1 MKISRLKLKHQIWL
15 IFLFSIVIFMVME
28 LYFFYSFSNLTQKR
42 AANYA
47 NQMMEQTRRK
57 IDTVFN
63 DIRVSTSI
71 AVNSKL
77 IQEFTVVDDDYKRAF
92 DSGPYA
98 LDLMEYMRSFNSY
111 VTGIVINDMGGRR
124 LHSLGS
130 ASGDIFFLNDYESFI
145 RMYKENPALRSKG
158 MFTTILKDDRT
169 GAEQFFYIAPIVEA
183 IGGIHFSQI
192 TGYCT
197 VMVNMEKMR
206 GLVENTELTPNSTL
220 YILNNRDEVI
230 ASSTNTNARKTLFR
244 DVLAMDKET
253 LVDGVKT
260 TIDGEDILVQVVG
273 LEQAEGWRIVSMIP
287 VHELTTDMN
296 PMRKASIIV
305 GIGIILSLIV
315 MGSFFMSNLMRPVMG
330 LLMDMKKVGRRDM
343 GFRIKVRSTNE
354 VGLLACAINKM
365 MDEMEDMARDMFNTQ
380 ARLYESEL
388 NQRQAEFSA
397 LQSQINP
404 HFLYN
409 TLNCIS
415 SIGLEYGSR
424 EIAQITSCMSKIFRY
439 SIKKDELV
447 RIREELE
454 CIQAYM
460 NIISIRYENKFDMEI
475 HVDESLLEMRTPKM
489 ILQPIVENS
498 VYHGLERMDAG
509 GQLRVSGQLVGRG
522 DVCIRIADTGK
533 GMEPEELAA
542 LQAKLNREHNAQAE
556 DGQPGKSIGLSNIHN
571 RLRLLFGERYGIT
584 IESKPG
590 QGTTVTLSLPQ
601 LPQEP
606 AVRILGEERLLRPD
620 GAPSTL

>member
-1 MKISRLKLKHQIWL
+1 MKTSKLKLKHQIWL
-15 IFLFSIVIFMVME
+15 IFFFSVVLFTVME

-42 AANYA
+42 AANYG
-47 NQMMEQTRRK
+47 NQMIEQTRRK

-77 IQEFTVVDDDYKRAF
+77 IQEFSVVDDDYKRAF

-111 VTGIVINDMGGRR
+111 VNGIVINDIQGRR
-124 LHSLGS
+124 LYSLAS
-130 ASGDIFFLNDYESFI
+130 ASGDIFFLNRYDTFI
-145 RMYKENPALRSKG
+145 RRYKEDPSLRNNG

-169 GAEQFFYIAPIVEA
+169 ETEQFFYIAPIVEA

-197 VMVNMEKMR
+197 VMVNMEKMQ

-220 YILNNRDEVI
+220 YIVNNQDEVI
-230 ASSTNTNARKTLFR
+230 ASTDSNARGTLLR
-244 DVLAMDKET
+244 EVLSMDKDT
-253 LVDGVKT
+253 LRNGVPT
-260 TIDGEDILVQVVG
+260 TIDGEDILVQVMG
-273 LEQAEGWRIVSMIP
+273 LEQADGWRVVSMIP
-287 VHELTTDMN
+287 VHELTADMN
-296 PMRKASIIV
+296 PMRKVSITV
-305 GIGIILSLIV
+305 GIGIILSMIL
-315 MGSFFMSNLMRPVMG
+315 MGSFFMNNLMRPVMG
-330 LLMDMKKVGRRDM
+330 LVMDMKKVGRRDM
-343 GFRIKVRSTNE
+343 SFRLKVRSTNE
-354 VGLLACAINKM
+354 VGLLAGDINRM

-388 NQRQAEFSA
+388 GQKQAEFSA

-439 SIKKDELV
+439 SIKKDDLV
-447 RIREELE
+447 RIREELD

-460 NIISIRYENKFDMEI
+460 NIVSIRYDNKFHMEMD
-475 HVDESLLEMRTPKM
+475 VDDALLEMRTPKM

-509 GQLRVSGQLVGRG
+509 GRLRVSGSVDING
-522 DVCIRIADTGK
+522 DVCFEISDTGR
-533 GMEPEELAA
+533 GMQPEELAD
-542 LQAKLNREHNAQAE
+542 LQAKLNMGYAE
-556 DGQPGKSIGLSNIHN
+556 RTHDGQPRVSIGLSNIHN
-571 RLRLLFGERYGIT
+571 RLRLLFGDNYGIG
-584 IESKPG
+584 IESRFN
-590 QGTTVTLSLPQ
+590 QGTTVTVRLP
-601 LPQEP
+601 
-606 AVRILGEERLLRPD
+606 VLLDRPGSSAD
-620 GAPSTL
+620 

>member
-1 MKISRLKLKHQIWL
+1 MRISRLKLKHQIWL
-15 IFLFSIVIFMVME
+15 IFCFSIVIFTVME
-28 LYFFYSFSNLTQKR
+28 LYFFNSFSTLTQKR
-42 AANYA
+42 AANYG
-47 NQMMEQTRRK
+47 NQMIDQTRSK
-57 IDTVFN
+57 IDSVFN

-77 IQEFTVVDDDYKRAF
+77 IQEFSVVDDDYKRAF

-111 VTGIVINDMGGRR
+111 VNGIVINDIRGRG
-124 LHSLGS
+124 LYSLTS
-130 ASGDIFFLNDYESFI
+130 SSSDIFFLNSYESFI
-145 RMYKENPALRSKG
+145 RMYKDNPSLRDKG

-169 GAEQFFYIAPIVEA
+169 ESEQFFYIAPIVEA
-183 IGGIHFSQI
+183 IGGIHFSQV

-197 VMVNMEKMR
+197 VIVNMERMQ

-230 ASSTNTNARKTLFR
+230 ASTNSNARGTLFQ
-244 DVLAMDKET
+244 DVLAMDKDI
-253 LVDGVKT
+253 LLNGVKT
-260 TIDGEDILVQVVG
+260 TIDGEEILVQVKS
-273 LEQAEGWRIVSMIP
+273 LEQADGWRIVSMIP
-287 VHELTTDMN
+287 VHELTVDMN

-305 GIGIILSLIV
+305 GIGAILSLIL

-330 LLMDMKKVGRRDM
+330 LVMDMKKVGRRDM

-354 VGLLACAINKM
+354 VGLLACDINRV
-365 MDEMEDMARDMFNTQ
+365 MDEMEDMARDMISTQ

-388 NQRQAEFSA
+388 SQKQAEYSA

-439 SIKKDELV
+439 SIRKDELV
-447 RIREELE
+447 RIGEELE
-454 CIQAYM
+454 WIQAYM

-475 HVDESLLEMRTPKM
+475 HVDESLLGMRTPKM

-509 GQLRVSGQLVGRG
+509 GQLRVSGNVDVHG
-522 DVCIRIADTGK
+522 DVCFRITDTGK
-533 GMEPEELAA
+533 GMEPGELAA
-542 LQAKLNREHNAQAE
+542 LQAKLSMENTEHTQN
-556 DGQPGKSIGLSNIHN
+556 GQPGKSIGLSNIHN
-571 RLRLLFGERYGIT
+571 RLKLLFGERYGIT
-584 IESKPG
+584 IESRPG
-590 QGTTVTLSLPQ
+590 HGTTVILRLPQ
-601 LPQEP
+601 LP
-606 AVRILGEERLLRPD
+606 
-620 GAPSTL
+620 STP

>member
-1 MKISRLKLKHQIWL
+1 MKISKLKLKHQIWL
-15 IFLFSIVIFMVME
+15 IFCFSIVIFTVME
-28 LYFFYSFSNLTQKR
+28 LYFFNSFSTLTQKR
-42 AANYA
+42 AANYG
-47 NQMMEQTRRK
+47 NQMIDQTRSK
-57 IDTVFN
+57 IDSVFN

-77 IQEFTVVDDDYKRAF
+77 IQEFSVVDDDYKRAF

-111 VTGIVINDMGGRR
+111 VNGIVINDIRGRR
-124 LHSLGS
+124 LYSLAS
-130 ASGDIFFLNDYESFI
+130 SSGDIFFLNSYEAFI
-145 RMYKENPALRSKG
+145 RTYKEDPLLRDKG

-169 GAEQFFYIAPIVEA
+169 ESEQFFYIAPIVEA
-183 IGGIHFSQI
+183 IGGIYFSQV

-197 VMVNMEKMR
+197 VMVNMEKMQ

-230 ASSTNTNARKTLFR
+230 ASTNSNARGTLFQ
-244 DVLAMDKET
+244 DVLAMDKDN
-253 LVDGVKT
+253 LLNGVKT
-260 TIDGEDILVQVVG
+260 TIDGEEILVQVKG

-287 VHELTTDMN
+287 VHELTADMN

-305 GIGIILSLIV
+305 GIGAILSLIL

-330 LLMDMKKVGRRDM
+330 LVMDMKKVGRRDM

-354 VGLLACAINKM
+354 VGLLACDINRV
-365 MDEMEDMARDMFNTQ
+365 MDEMEDMARDMVSTQ

-388 NQRQAEFSA
+388 SQKQAEYSA

-439 SIKKDELV
+439 SIRKDELV
-447 RIREELE
+447 RIREELD

-475 HVDESLLEMRTPKM
+475 HVDEALLELRTPKM

-509 GQLRVSGQLVGRG
+509 GQLRVSGNVDVNG
-522 DVCIRIADTGK
+522 DVCFRITDTGK
-533 GMEPEELAA
+533 GMEPGELAA
-542 LQAKLNREHNAQAE
+542 LQAKLNMENAEPAQN
-556 DGQPGKSIGLSNIHN
+556 GQPGKSIGLSNIHN
-571 RLRLLFGERYGIT
+571 RLKLLFGEQYGIT
-584 IESKPG
+584 IESRSG
-590 QGTTVTLSLPQ
+590 QGTTVTLRLPQ
-601 LPQEP
+601 LT
-606 AVRILGEERLLRPD
+606 
-620 GAPSTL
+620 STL

>member
-1 MKISRLKLKHQIWL
+1 MKISKLKLKHQIWL
-15 IFLFSIVIFMVME
+15 IFCFSIVIFTVME
-28 LYFFYSFSNLTQKR
+28 LYFFNSFSTLTQKR
-42 AANYA
+42 AANYG
-47 NQMMEQTRRK
+47 NQMIDQTRSK
-57 IDTVFN
+57 IDSVFN

-77 IQEFTVVDDDYKRAF
+77 IQEFSVVDDDYKRAF

-111 VTGIVINDMGGRR
+111 VNGIVINDIRGRR
-124 LHSLGS
+124 LYSLAS
-130 ASGDIFFLNDYESFI
+130 SSGDIFFLNSYETFI
-145 RMYKENPALRSKG
+145 RTYKEDPLLRDKG

-169 GAEQFFYIAPIVEA
+169 ESEQFFYIAPIVEA
-183 IGGIHFSQI
+183 IGGIYFSQV

-197 VMVNMEKMR
+197 VMVNMEKMQ

-230 ASSTNTNARKTLFR
+230 ASTNSNARGTLFQ
-244 DVLAMDKET
+244 DVLAMDKDN
-253 LVDGVKT
+253 LLSGVKT
-260 TIDGEDILVQVVG
+260 TIDGEEILVQVKG

-287 VHELTTDMN
+287 VHELTADMN

-305 GIGIILSLIV
+305 GIGAILSLIL

-330 LLMDMKKVGRRDM
+330 LVMDMKKVGRRDM

-354 VGLLACAINKM
+354 VGLLACDINRV
-365 MDEMEDMARDMFNTQ
+365 MDEMEDMARDMVSTQ

-388 NQRQAEFSA
+388 SQKQAEYSA

-439 SIKKDELV
+439 SIRKDELV
-447 RIREELE
+447 RIREELD

-475 HVDESLLEMRTPKM
+475 HVDEALLELRTPKM

-509 GQLRVSGQLVGRG
+509 GQLRVSGNVDVHG
-522 DVCIRIADTGK
+522 DVCFRITDTGK
-533 GMEPEELAA
+533 GMEPGELAA
-542 LQAKLNREHNAQAE
+542 LQAKLNMENAEPTQN
-556 DGQPGKSIGLSNIHN
+556 GQPGKSIGLSNIHN
-571 RLRLLFGERYGIT
+571 RLKLLFGEQYGIA
-584 IESKPG
+584 IESRSG
-590 QGTTVTLSLPQ
+590 QGTTVTLKLPQ
-601 LPQEP
+601 LT
-606 AVRILGEERLLRPD
+606 
-620 GAPSTL
+620 STL